1 MKSAP
6 FSLIAT
12 IQGAY
17 CYFKRRIL
25 RLIGLKGRTAWVSA
39 PACYAHFVGDEHPE
53 SPKRLQ
59 SVEQLLRRSH
69 IWARMQ
75 KVEASEVSDIQL
87 ARVHTH
93 NYLHQLEHYTPH
105 DGLHKVNEDTYL
117 GKDTFVAAK
126 HAAGAA
132 VRAVNLVMKRHAKN
146 AFCAIRPPGHH
157 AHASRANGFCF
168 INNAAVAAMHAIAE
182 YRLQRIA
189 ILDFDLHH
197 GDGTE
202 ALFRD
207 EKRILFLSTFENHIF
222 PFNGNGQTG
231 HNPNGC
237 NTALAAGSGSNE
249 FRDAVRRD
257 WLPRLEHFKPQLIL
271 ISAGFDAH
279 QNDTLGHLNLNEAD
293 YEWLTKK
300 IMLVANRH
308 AKGRIVSVLEGG
320 YNLRSLAAS
329 AKAHLACLVKAS
341 PFY

>member
-1 MKSAP
+1 MPAH
-6 FSLIAT
+6 SLLLNSLLRQYRFWRA
-12 IQGAY
+12 
-17 CYFKRRIL
+17 KVL
-25 RLIGLKGRTAWVSA
+25 RLLDIKGRTAWIA
-39 PACYAHFVGDEHPE
+39 PPECLAHFTDAYHPE
-53 SPKRLQ
+53 NPRRIKAIEQALKLSHVWPLLQ
-59 SVEQLLRRSH
+59 KTT
-69 IWARMQ
+69 AP
-75 KVEASEVSDIQL
+75 EADDIQL
-87 ARVHTH
+87 ARVHSLR
-93 NYLHQLEHYTPH
+93 YLASLEQQAPLC
-105 DGLHKVNEDTYL
+105 GSIKIAEDTYL
-117 GKDTFVAAK
+117 SRDTLKAAR
-126 HAAGAA
+126 HAAGSAIKA
-132 VRAVNLVMKRHAKN
+132 VDMVMKKQAKN
-146 AFCAIRPPGHH
+146 AFCATRPPGHH
-157 AHASRANGFCF
+157 AAADQASGFCF
-168 INNAAVAAMHAIAE
+168 INNIAVAAMHAIAE

-231 HNPNGC
+231 YNPNGC